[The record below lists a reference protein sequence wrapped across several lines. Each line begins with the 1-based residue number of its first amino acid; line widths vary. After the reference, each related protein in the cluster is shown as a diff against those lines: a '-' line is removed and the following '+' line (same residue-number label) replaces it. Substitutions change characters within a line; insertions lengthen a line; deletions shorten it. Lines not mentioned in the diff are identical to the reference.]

1 MARDQTQEVFYTPV
15 AVAKF
20 EPTATEAFVELK
32 KVQYLVE
39 QPWEP
44 LLFRLVIPTIEVET
58 AKASATIKFLDE
70 TVAGKS
76 QIFQESVI
84 GTEGAAK
91 QAYAWVIE
99 RRIVPERDFTEV
111 PTQPGPRVLIVE
123 LAASAGKAIIP
134 ANTAK
139 KVAYF
144 QILNLARQ

>member
-1 MARDQTQEVFYTPV
+1 MPRAQTQELFYTPV

-20 EPTATEAFVELK
+20 EPTVTEAFVELK
-32 KVQYLVE
+32 KVVYEIE

-44 LLFRLVIPTIEVET
+44 LLFRLVLPTVEIET
-58 AKASATIKFLDE
+58 AKASATVKFLDE

-76 QIFQESVI
+76 QIFQEAVF

-91 QAYAWVIE
+91 GVSSIVVE
-99 RRIVPERDFTEV
+99 RRIVPERDFTEQPAV
-111 PTQPGPRVLIVE
+111 PGPRILIVE
-123 LAASAGKAIIP
+123 LAASAGKVIVP

>member
-1 MARDQTQEVFYTPV
+1 MPRAQTQELFYTPV

-20 EPTATEAFVELK
+20 EPTTTEAFVELK
-32 KVQYLVE
+32 KVTYDVE

-44 LLFRLVIPTIEVET
+44 LLFRLVIPTIEVEN
-58 AKASATIKFLDE
+58 AKAAATIKFLDE

-76 QIFQESVI
+76 QIFQEAI
-84 GTEGAAK
+84 FGTEGPAK
-91 QAYAWVIE
+91 GVSAIVIE

-111 PTQPGPRVLIVE
+111 PTAPGPRILIVE
-123 LAASAGKAIIP
+123 LAATAGKVIVP

-144 QILNLARQ
+144 QIINLARQ

>member
-1 MARDQTQEVFYTPV
+1 MPRAQTHELFI
-15 AVAKF
+15 ANICIAKF
-20 EPTATEAFVELK
+20 EPTVTEPFVELK
-32 KVQYLVE
+32 KVVYQIE

-58 AKASATIKFLDE
+58 AKAAATIKFIDE
-70 TVAGKS
+70 TVAGKP
-76 QIFQESVI
+76 QIFQESVF

-91 QAYAWVIE
+91 QAYAIVVE
-99 RRIVPERDFTEV
+99 RRIVPERDFTESPSV
-111 PTQPGPRVLIVE
+111 SGPRTLIVE

-139 KVAYF
+139 KVAFF